1 MKHFTFV
8 LSSIMAVVLLLAGQS
23 VYASDTAQN
32 SNNQDVVTAYI
43 YALTITTADV
53 EDAGTNSNIY
63 AQLIGTG
70 GSSPQVLLDRP
81 GYNDFERGATDTY
94 YISADQNLGT
104 ITSIKMYTDG
114 TGYKPGWFPTFFKV
128 EHNASTWNFLNGQWV
143 GVNGSQTFYPNP
155 IP

>member
-1 MKHFTFV
+1 
-8 LSSIMAVVLLLAGQS
+8 MAVVLLFAGQS
-23 VYASDTAQN
+23 VYARDTAQN

-63 AQLIGTG
+63 AQLIGTD

-114 TGYKPGWFPTFFKV
+114 TGYKPGWF
-128 EHNASTWNFLNGQWV
+128 GI
-143 GVNGSQTFYPNP
+143 
-155 IP
+155 IPFR